1 MGWDKGDKGASHQ
14 LDKTAAAATAGKPI
28 LERRVCAVNQLLS
41 MDARFHYGTEIALTV
56 KRRTR
61 SRVILTVALERRLS
75 QSFCCYFFIVLCACD
90 NVQGK

>member
-1 MGWDKGDKGASHQ
+1 M
-14 LDKTAAAATAGKPI
+14 
-28 LERRVCAVNQLLS
+28 NQLLS

-75 QSFCCYFFIVLCACD
+75 QSFCYFFFLLLYVLATMFRENKFKYANSD
-90 NVQGK
+90 GYNKTNLHSV